1 MSQSLNLNKI
11 FLDNA
16 STSKPDER
24 ALKLATDYY
33 LKNYHNPSSLYK
45 EGVEVSLFLEKI
57 REKLL
62 SFFGIGYE
70 VVFTSCGTESDNTVL
85 EAYSKRGNIVISA
98 GEHSAVYE
106 KAKKLKEKGCDVR
119 IAKLNKNGC
128 VNEESLFSL
137 VDENTKLVS
146 VIHINNETGAVND
159 VDKLAKKCKEIN
171 KEVVFHT
178 DGVQSFLKTDT
189 HFKFVDLFSLS
200 GHKIGAIKGVG
211 ALIKRKSLFLAPLII
226 GGGQENGRRS
236 GTENV
241 FGLVNLY
248 YAIENREKIEE
259 NFEKVQRLKS
269 VFLNGLSDK
278 FILISDETCSPYV
291 VCFSAVGLKS
301 EIILHL
307 MEDVGVLIGTGSACS
322 KNSDSRVLKECGY
335 PSNVLQ
341 GALRVSFSP
350 DNTEKEVEF
359 ARNKLNE
366 CVENLTKIMR
376 K

>member
-1 MSQSLNLNKI
+1 MSQSLSLNKI
-11 FLDNA
+11 YLDNA
-16 STSKPDER
+16 STSKPDEK
-24 ALKLATDYY
+24 ALRTATDYY
-33 LKNYHNPSSLYK
+33 LNNFYNPSSLYK
-45 EGVEVSLFLEKI
+45 EGVNISLFLEKI
-57 REKLL
+57 REKIS
-62 SFFGIGYE
+62 SFFGNEYE
-70 VVFTSCGTESDNTVL
+70 VIFTSCGTESDNTVL
-85 EAYSKRGNIVISA
+85 DAYSKRGNLVITA

-119 IAKLNKNGC
+119 IAKLQKNGA
-128 VNEESLFSL
+128 VNEEHLFSL
-137 VDENTKLVS
+137 IDDNTKLVS
-146 VIHINNETGAVND
+146 VIHINNETGAVNN
-159 VDKLAKKCKEIN
+159 VDNLAKKCKEIN
-171 KEVVFHT
+171 KEIVFHT

-211 ALIKRKSLFLAPLII
+211 ALIKRKNLFLAPLIL
-226 GGGQENGRRS
+226 GGGQEKGRRS

-241 FGLVNLY
+241 FGLVDLY
-248 YAIENREKIEE
+248 YAIENKEEIEE
-259 NFEKVQRLKS
+259 NYKKVTMLKN

-278 FILISDETCSPYV
+278 FSLISDEKCSPYV

-307 MEDVGVLIGTGSACS
+307 MEDEGVLIGTGSACS

-335 PSNVLQ
+335 SLDYLH

-350 DNTEKEVEF
+350 DNTVEEAEL
-359 ARNKLNE
+359 ARNKLND
-366 CVENLTKIMR
+366 CVEKLTKVMR